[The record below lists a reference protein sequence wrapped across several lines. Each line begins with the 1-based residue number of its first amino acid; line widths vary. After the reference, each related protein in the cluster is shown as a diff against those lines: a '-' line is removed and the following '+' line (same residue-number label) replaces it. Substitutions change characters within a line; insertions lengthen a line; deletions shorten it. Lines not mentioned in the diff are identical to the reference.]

1 MTKDDAPPA
10 ADEPAPPSPDARPAA
25 TGSVQAA
32 SRGAPP
38 APGEERGLSR
48 RDVLRVAACAGMA
61 AGGVAFGLAI
71 RDRNPGGRQRKL
83 AAIRDHR
90 VARPAGAV
98 GMAIVRGPDAA
109 ANVTRALE
117 ALGGI
122 SAFVRRGDK
131 VAIKPNVGWNRL
143 PEQAANTNP
152 DVVAQLVRMVIA
164 AGAARVWVTDYPVN
178 TAERCFERSGIRKAA
193 LAAGA
198 TVVMP
203 DANNFRDIEVGGKFL
218 RVAEALYPIVDADRV
233 INVPLVKQHG
243 LSGATIAMKNWYGVI
258 GGHRVRLHQDIH
270 RAIVELAA
278 MVKPTLTVLDA
289 TRVLLANGPSGGS
302 LADVKR
308 VDTIAASTDEV
319 ALDAFGVTLLGLKAA
334 DVSFIAEAEKAGLG
348 KADWKSLKLVEVG
361 G

>member
-10 ADEPAPPSPDARPAA
+10 QGQPAAAPPASCPAA
-25 TGSVQAA
+25 TAAVQ
-32 SRGAPP
+32 APP
-38 APGEERGLSR
+38 APAPERGLSR
-48 RDVLRVAACAGMA
+48 RDVLRVAACAGVA
-61 AGGVAFGLAI
+61 AGSVGLGLAI
-71 RDRNPGGRQRKL
+71 KDRNPGGRQKKL

-90 VARPAGAV
+90 VARPAGSV

-109 ANVTRALE
+109 ANVTRAIE

-152 DVVAQLVRMVIA
+152 DVVAQIVRMVLA

-178 TAERCFERSGIRKAA
+178 TAERCFERSGIAQAA
-193 LAAGA
+193 RAAGA

-203 DANNFRDIEVGGKFL
+203 DANAFRAVEVGGRFM
-218 RVAEALYPIVDADRV
+218 RVADVLYPIIDADRV

-243 LSGATIAMKNWYGVI
+243 LSSATISMKNWYGVI

-278 MVKPTLTVLDA
+278 MVKPTLTVMDA
-289 TRVLLANGPSGGS
+289 TRILLANGPSGGS

-308 VDTIAASTDEV
+308 IDTIAVSTDEV

-334 DVSFIAEAEKAGLG
+334 DVPFVGEAEKAGLG
-348 KADWKSLKLVEVG
+348 KADYKSLKLVEVG

>member
-1 MTKDDAPPA
+1 MTRDDAPPTR
-10 ADEPAPPSPDARPAA
+10 DEPAASPSEPRPVA
-25 TGSVQAA
+25 TGSVQA
-32 SRGAPP
+32 PP
-38 APGEERGLSR
+38 APAADRGLSR

-61 AGGVAFGLAI
+61 AGSVGLGIAI
-71 RDRNPGGRQRKL
+71 RDRNPGGRQKKL
-83 AAIRDHR
+83 ASIRDHR
-90 VARPAGAV
+90 VSRPAGSV

-152 DVVAQLVRMVIA
+152 EVVAQLVRMVVA
-164 AGAARVWVTDYPVN
+164 AGAAKVWVTDYPVN
-178 TAERCFERSGIRKAA
+178 TAERCFERSGIMKAA
-193 LAAGA
+193 RAAGA

-203 DANNFRDIEVGGKFL
+203 DANHFRDVEVGGKFM

-233 INVPLVKQHG
+233 INVPIVKQHG
-243 LSGATIAMKNWYGVI
+243 LSSATISMKNWYGVI

-278 MVKPTLTVLDA
+278 MVKPTLTVMDA

-308 VDTIAASTDEV
+308 VDTIAVSADEV

-334 DVSFIAEAEKAGLG
+334 DVPFIAEAEKAGLG